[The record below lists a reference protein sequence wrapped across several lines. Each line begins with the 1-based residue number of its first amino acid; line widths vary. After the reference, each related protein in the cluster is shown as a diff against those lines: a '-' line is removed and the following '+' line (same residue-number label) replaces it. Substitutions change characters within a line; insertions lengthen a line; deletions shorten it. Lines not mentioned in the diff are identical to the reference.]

1 MDPGAQA
8 AVLFA
13 DISGS
18 TRLYEVAGDTLA
30 AAAIS
35 ERTSLLKRRTQ
46 IAGGR
51 VMRTVG
57 DEILALF
64 PSADAAARAAMEI
77 QTAFSELGPVA
88 GIRIGVRIGFN
99 FGQVMERDGELYG
112 DAVNIAARLAS
123 LAEKDQII
131 TSSDTLEAL
140 SPVLKSACRRLYAVP
155 VKGKEHEVEL
165 CQVIWQQSEDS
176 TFLVSARDAPAPR
189 NAMLRLRYRATEII
203 LDTSRTSLALGRDK
217 SAELVIEDAKASRSH
232 CQIER
237 RMHRFVLADHSA
249 NGTYVTVEGDQEVV
263 LRREKFTLRGHG
275 WIAFGQPRVDTAE
288 LVEFFCEG

>member
-1 MDPGAQA
+1 M
-8 AVLFA
+8 LFA
-13 DISGS
+13 DVSGS

-35 ERTSLLKRRTQ
+35 ERVSLLKRRTEL
-46 IAGGR
+46 AGGR

-64 PSADAAARAAMEI
+64 PSADAAARAAMEM
-77 QTAFSELGPVA
+77 QSAFTELEPVA
-88 GIRIGVRIGFN
+88 GIRIGVRIGFK

-112 DAVNIAARLAS
+112 DAVNVAARLAS

-131 TSSDTLEAL
+131 TSSDTREAL
-140 SPVLKSACRRLYAVP
+140 GPVLKAACRRLYTVP
-155 VKGKEHEVEL
+155 VKGKEHAVEL

-176 TFLVSARDAPAPR
+176 TFLVSASEAPSPR
-189 NAMLRLRYRATEII
+189 NATLRLRYRATVIV
-203 LDTSRTSLALGRDK
+203 LDSSRSSLALGRDK

-237 RMHRFVLADHSA
+237 RLHRFVLADHSA

-263 LRREKFTLRGHG
+263 LRREKFTLRGRG
-275 WIAFGQPRVDTAE
+275 WIAFGQPRADAAE
-288 LVEFFCEG
+288 WVEFSCEG

>member
-1 MDPGAQA
+1 VESAAQA

-13 DISGS
+13 DVSGS
-18 TRLYEVAGDTLA
+18 TRLYELAGDAVA

-35 ERTSLLKRRTQ
+35 QRIALLKRRTE

-64 PSADAAARAAMEI
+64 PSADAAARAAMEM
-77 QTAFSELGPVA
+77 QSAFTELEPVA

-99 FGQVMERDGELYG
+99 FGQVMERDAELYG
-112 DAVNIAARLAS
+112 DAVNVAARLAS

-131 TSSDTLEAL
+131 TSSETREAL
-140 SPVLKSACRRLYAVP
+140 SPVLKAACRRLYTVP

-165 CQVIWQQSEDS
+165 CQIIWQQSEDS
-176 TFLVSARDAPAPR
+176 TFLVSTAAAPAPR
-189 NAMLRLRYRATEII
+189 NATLRLRYRATEII
-203 LDTSRTSLALGRDK
+203 LDSSRSSLALGRDK

-263 LRREKFTLRGHG
+263 LKREKFTLRGHG
-275 WIAFGQPRVDTAE
+275 WIAFGQPRSATAE

>member
-1 MDPGAQA
+1 MSSAAQA

-13 DISGS
+13 DVSGS
-18 TRLYEVAGDTLA
+18 TRLYELAGDAVA

-35 ERTSLLKRRTQ
+35 QRIALLKRRTE

-64 PSADAAARAAMEI
+64 PSADAAARAAMEM
-77 QTAFSELGPVA
+77 QSAFTELEPVA

-99 FGQVMERDGELYG
+99 FGQVMERDAELYG
-112 DAVNIAARLAS
+112 DAVNVAARLAS

-131 TSSDTLEAL
+131 TSSETREAL
-140 SPVLKSACRRLYAVP
+140 SPVLKTACRRLYTVP

-165 CQVIWQQSEDS
+165 CQIIWQQSEDS
-176 TFLVSARDAPAPR
+176 TFLVSTAAAPAPR
-189 NAMLRLRYRATEII
+189 NATLRLRYRATEII
-203 LDTSRTSLALGRDK
+203 LDSSRSSLALGRDK

-249 NGTYVTVEGDQEVV
+249 NGTYVTVEGDPEVV
-263 LRREKFTLRGHG
+263 LKREEFTLRGHG
-275 WIAFGQPRVDTAE
+275 WIAFGQLRADTAD